1 MVNMRKYKKKKKNR
15 QTNCKQKTTKNAEIV
30 ID

>member
-1 MVNMRKYKKKKKNR
+1 MVNMRKYKKKKNR